1 MVKNSRSV
9 VFIVTVLAVLWVPAT
24 ARHRHTTSNFDYSGQ
39 PIPDPFRLGDRY
51 PDREEMDVC
60 RPIFDHIDRN
70 SVRFRNELVL
80 DNSSMTFADVDAW
93 MTSRMYS
100 RLNRLRQLYTRGFTV
115 LKAWT
120 QYPDSEVHDRASLH
134 YEGEIFI
141 RHLYARTHLT
151 GALIVEK
158 VLCTQFSSKQIL
170 LITRQ

>member
-1 MVKNSRSV
+1 MMKNSRSV
-9 VFIVTVLAVLWVPAT
+9 VLIVTVLAVLWVPAT
-24 ARHRHTTSNFDYSGQ
+24 ARHRQTTSNFDYSGQ
-39 PIPDPFRLGDRY
+39 PIPNPFRLGDSY

-80 DNSSMTFADVDAW
+80 DNSSMTFDERW

-100 RLNRLRQLYTRGFTV
+100 RLNRLRQLYTGGFTV

-120 QYPDSEVHDRASLH
+120 QYPDSEVHDPTSLH

-141 RHLYARTHLT
+141 RHLYARTHST
-151 GALIVEK
+151 VH
-158 VLCTQFSSKQIL
+158 
-170 LITRQ
+170 

>member
-9 VFIVTVLAVLWVPAT
+9 VFIVTVLALLWVPAT
-24 ARHRHTTSNFDYSGQ
+24 ARHRHRHTHSNFDFSGH
-39 PIPDPFRLGDRY
+39 PIPDTFRLGDRY

-60 RPIFDHIDRN
+60 RPIFNHIDRN

-80 DNSSMTFADVDAW
+80 DNSSMTFDNADARW

-100 RLNRLRQLYTRGFTV
+100 RLNRLRQLYTGGFTV

-120 QYPDSEVHDRASLH
+120 QYPDSEVQDLASLH

-141 RHLYARTHLT
+141 RHLYAFNS
-151 GALIVEK
+151 ALIVEK
-158 VLCTQFSSKQIL
+158 VLCTQFFFQ
-170 LITRQ
+170 TDTVNY